1 MFENR
6 HQRNSLRFKLWPR
19 IRYVDPWIEIKVK
32 LTPEVSHRSLQTAP
46 RSLKSCEKIFL
57 SLMGG
62 LVLWSACRLSLI
74 KVWSRSVRAEKFV
87 PKSNGLDI
95 RLFWFVMALL
105 SDWKWVVLCV
115 YWHRIMWILVLYI
128 SNDYFIYFCIISKII
143 NVLFR

>member
-32 LTPEVSHRSLQTAP
+32 LTPELSHRSLQTAP

-105 SDWKWVVLCV
+105 SDCPLGSHRQNELFYAYIDIELCGFWSCIYQMIILFTSVL
-115 YWHRIMWILVLYI
+115 
-128 SNDYFIYFCIISKII
+128 
-143 NVLFR
+143 